1 MAAARAVRDAIGP
14 DIRLMAEAKAGTC
27 SALGVGRKSGV
38 DGGNGEGGEA
48 SMWALRP
55 QSSSIMA
62 RPQSW
67 PIRLAHEPL
76 VGLEV
81 DEQMRS

>member
-1 MAAARAVRDAIGP
+1 
-14 DIRLMAEAKAGTC
+14 
-27 SALGVGRKSGV
+27 
-38 DGGNGEGGEA
+38 
-48 SMWALRP
+48 MWALRP